1 MCAREIAL
9 RRATSTTLVTE
20 VPLTELIFGL
30 PAITATFDNGG
41 TLYANPKCIVRARV
55 YHSMSKVKYPAGLW
69 CAEADEI

>member
-1 MCAREIAL
+1 MKS
-9 RRATSTTLVTE
+9 RRTSRYRNSL
-20 VPLTELIFGL
+20 GL